1 MNRYLKLGD
10 FAMTTPEMRVSD
22 PLYKKDVWCTAVA
35 KNCLTGKWDAAK
47 VLDQDDGWTN
57 FMLCAKHSS
66 VRGWTGLFNSIRLD
80 DSYVYYGAG
89 WSVLSDKIG
98 VDSAAC
104 GFFDEANYKGGE
116 DELDDW
122 RDMCCSAKT
131 SGGDVIPYGV
141 VVQSGYGDGVYL
153 CLQHTNKE
161 GQVDA
166 MAVIF
171 G

>member
-1 MNRYLKLGD
+1 MYRCRKELPDRQMGRRQGLRPG
-10 FAMTTPEMRVSD
+10 RR
-22 PLYKKDVWCTAVA
+22 
-35 KNCLTGKWDAAK
+35 
-47 VLDQDDGWTN
+47 LDQLHALRQAFVCPWLD
-57 FMLCAKHSS
+57 
-66 VRGWTGLFNSIRLD
+66 GLFNSIRLD